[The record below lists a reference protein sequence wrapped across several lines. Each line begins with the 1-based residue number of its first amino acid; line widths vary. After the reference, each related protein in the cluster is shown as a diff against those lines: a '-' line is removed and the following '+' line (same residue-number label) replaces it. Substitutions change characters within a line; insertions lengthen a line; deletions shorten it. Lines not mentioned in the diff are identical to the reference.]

1 MKKIFLFAAL
11 ALLSVTGRTEVS
23 ITVTPDNVD
32 FGTVNMYE
40 YQNEGVEDSVDIH
53 ITWSGLQPYC
63 GVYYDEVES
72 PNENCGFW
80 LTDDPNNDGYLYGG
94 DTYTSADGPDFKI
107 HYYAT
112 DPGIYTAKWRFYSYE
127 DADWEVESESV
138 YLTIKLV
145 VINQEP
151 VAEQYELASSIA
163 EGDIV
168 VFANTSAQK
177 VANAHSNTFLSVVD
191 ATIEDNILKS
201 TEAMEFTV
209 GKNGSYWTFTHAG
222 QMLGGDNKSLRMGSG
237 ETRWTINFSSGEAE
251 IIPAGSTY
259 PIMFNSDR
267 FKLYDPATTTFPLT
281 QLYKKKSNIHTDI
294 NQVESEG
301 TEAQKILRGGQLF
314 ILRDGET
321 YTITGARV
329 QQ

>member
-1 MKKIFLFAAL
+1 MRKI
-11 ALLSVTGRTEVS
+11 LSFMVACAMSIATYATVS
-23 ITVTPDNVD
+23 ITLNPGIID

-40 YQNEGVEDSVDIH
+40 YQNEGVEDSMNIH

-72 PNENCGFW
+72 PDENCGFW

-112 DPGIYTAKWRFYSYE
+112 DPGTYTAKWRFYSYE
-127 DADWEVESESV
+127 DANWEVESEGV
-138 YLTIKLV
+138 YLTIKLIV
-145 VINQEP
+145 VNQEP
-151 VAEQYELASSIA
+151 VVEQYELASSLA
-163 EGDIV
+163 EGDII

-177 VANAHSNTFLSVVD
+177 VADAHSNTFLSVVD
-191 ATIEDNILKS
+191 ATIENNVLKS
-201 TEAMEFTV
+201 TKAMEFTV

-222 QMLGGDNKSLRMGSG
+222 KMLGGDDKSLRMGSG
-237 ETRWTINFSSGEAE
+237 ETQWTVSFSNDEAE
-251 IIPAGSTY
+251 IKPKNSTY

-267 FKLYDPATTTFPLT
+267 FKLYNPTTTTFPLA
-281 QLYKKKSNIHTDI
+281 QIYKKKKDIHTDL
-294 NQVESEG
+294 NQIESDG
-301 TEAQKILRGGQLF
+301 TNAQKILRNGQVL
-314 ILRDGET
+314 IIRNGET

>member
-40 YQNEGVEDSVDIH
+40 YQNEGVEDS
-53 ITWSGLQPYC
+53 ITINVSYSGLQPYC
-63 GVYYDEVES
+63 GVVFEDDQMPEEHAAFWISGTNV
-72 PNENCGFW
+72 NEW
-80 LTDDPNNDGYLYGG
+80 IYGG
-94 DTYTSADGPDFKI
+94 DAYTPAEGQGLQL
-107 HYYAT
+107 HYYAEQAGT
-112 DPGIYTAKWRFYSYE
+112 YTGRIRFYSYT
-127 DADWEVESESV
+127 DADWEIESESV

-191 ATIEDNILKS
+191 ATIEDNVLKS

-259 PIMFNSDR
+259 PIMFNIDR
-267 FKLYDPATTTFPLT
+267 FKLYDPATTTFPLA

-294 NQVESEG
+294 NQVESER
-301 TEAQKILRGGQLF
+301 TKAQKILRGGQLF
-314 ILRDGET
+314 ILRNGET